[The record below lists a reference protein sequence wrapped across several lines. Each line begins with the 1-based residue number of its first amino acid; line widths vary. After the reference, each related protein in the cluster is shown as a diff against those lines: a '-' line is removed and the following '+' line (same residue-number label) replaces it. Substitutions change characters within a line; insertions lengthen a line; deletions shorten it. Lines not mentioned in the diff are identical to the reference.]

1 MVREPIGWT
10 GENLRKQNIEKL
22 HPDSEKYQIYLF
34 GPEVEDNIQK
44 YGDHQTE

>member
-22 HPDSEKYQIYLF
+22 HPDSGTH
-34 GPEVEDNIQK
+34 GPHFLLNLSI
-44 YGDHQTE
+44 T